1 MAQTVAEVARRLN
14 RRNGDRDKFPPLILM
29 TDSKQLPDPCR
40 YIPRLPAGSA
50 LIVRH
55 TDAIKK
61 VQLALKIKPLC
72 RKHKVKLLL
81 SNDVRAAI
89 KLGLDGVHFSEKEA
103 RRRGRK
109 PKTTLLKNFIVTSAC
124 HSLWAL
130 KRAERANLDA
140 VLISPVF
147 TTRSHPDSK
156 GLGALFFQCWATH
169 THLKCYAL
177 GGITPKAAQR
187 LSNSKACGFA
197 GISGLINF

>member
-1 MAQTVAEVARRLN
+1 MAQTVAEVAHRLN
-14 RRNGDRDKFPPLILM
+14 RRNGQGDNFPPLLLM
-29 TDSKQLPDPCR
+29 TDTKRLPDPCR
-40 YIPRLPAGSA
+40 YIPFLPAGSA
-50 LIVRH
+50 VIVRH
-55 TDAIKK
+55 TDVIEKIK
-61 VQLALKIKPLC
+61 LALKIKSLC

-81 SNDVRAAI
+81 SNDVKAAI

-103 RRRGRK
+103 LRQRK
-109 PKTTLLKNFIVTSAC
+109 KTKFSTQKNFIFTSAC

-130 KRAERANLDA
+130 KRAEHANMDA

-156 GLGALFFQCWATH
+156 GLGALHFQCWATQ

-177 GGITPKAAQR
+177 GGITPKYAQR
-187 LSNSKACGFA
+187 LSSSKACGFA